1 MLRDSVGGDGLMHS
15 LGDLVG
21 SLITIY
27 IYVLIASAIL
37 SWLVAFDVINR
48 RNPFVTKV
56 GRFLYLVTEP
66 LLRPIRRVLP
76 LIAGV
81 DLSPLVLILLLW
93 FLRNLLF
100 EYVFV

>member
-1 MLRDSVGGDGLMHS
+1 MVS
-15 LGDLVG
+15 LALLVDW
-21 SLITIY
+21 SIQIY
-27 IYVLIASAIL
+27 IWVLIASAIL

-56 GRFLYLVTEP
+56 GQFLYRATEP
-66 LLRPIRRVLP
+66 ALRPIRRVLP

-81 DLSPLVLILLLW
+81 DLSPLVLILLLM

-100 EYVFV
+100 EYVFR

>member
-1 MLRDSVGGDGLMHS
+1 MVS
-15 LGDLVG
+15 LALLVDWV
-21 SLITIY
+21 IQAY
-27 IYVLIASAIL
+27 IWVLIASAIL

-56 GRFLYLVTEP
+56 GLFIYRLTEP

-81 DLSPLVLILLLW
+81 DLSPLVLILLLM

-100 EYVFV
+100 EYVF

>member
-1 MLRDSVGGDGLMHS
+1 MMS
-15 LGDLVG
+15 LASLVDW
-21 SLITIY
+21 LIRAY
-27 IYVLIASAIL
+27 IWILIASAIL

-56 GRFLYLVTEP
+56 GLFIYRLTEP

-81 DLSPLVLILLLW
+81 DLSPLVLILLLM
-93 FLRNLLF
+93 FVRNLLF
-100 EYVFV
+100 EYVF

>member
-1 MLRDSVGGDGLMHS
+1 MMS
-15 LGDLVG
+15 LALLVDWV
-21 SLITIY
+21 IQAY
-27 IYVLIASAIL
+27 IWVLIASAIL

-56 GRFLYLVTEP
+56 GLFLFRLTEP

-81 DLSPLVLILLLW
+81 DLSPLVLILLLM
-93 FLRNLLF
+93 FVRNLLF
-100 EYVFV
+100 EYVF

>member
-1 MLRDSVGGDGLMHS
+1 MVS
-15 LGDLVG
+15 LGLLVDWV
-21 SLITIY
+21 IQIY
-27 IYVLIASAIL
+27 IWILIASAIL
-37 SWLVAFDVINR
+37 SWLVAFDVVNR
-48 RNPFVTKV
+48 RNPFVSKV
-56 GRFLYLVTEP
+56 GLFLYRATEP

-100 EYVFV
+100 EYVIY

>member
-1 MLRDSVGGDGLMHS
+1 MMS
-15 LGDLVG
+15 LALLVDWV
-21 SLITIY
+21 IQAY
-27 IYVLIASAIL
+27 IWVLIASAIL
-37 SWLVAFDVINR
+37 SWLIAFDVINR

-56 GRFLYLVTEP
+56 GLFIYRLTEP

-81 DLSPLVLILLLW
+81 DLSPLVLILLLM

-100 EYVFV
+100 EYVF